1 MTKEQQTEVEAAAFR
16 ALVAHLQQRSDV
28 QNIDLMNLAGF
39 CRNCLSKWYSAE
51 AKKLQSD
58 FDYADA
64 QQYVYGMSNA
74 DWKRDFQTRASNGYT
89 TTRAGRSTEHSDP
102 AGTGLPVWAHRIYLP
117 LHQEEVSSTARSN
130 MQHRSATDR
139 AQLCAY

>member
-1 MTKEQQTEVEAAAFR
+1 MTKDQQTQAEAAAFR

-51 AKKLQSD
+51 SKKINPE

-64 QQYVYGMSNA
+64 QQYVYGMSI
-74 DWKRDFQTRASNGYT
+74 DEWKRDFQTEASEAQKQAYED
-89 TTRAGRSTEHSDP
+89 SK
-102 AGTGLPVWAHRIYLP
+102 P
-117 LHQEEVSSTARSN
+117 LHAKISG
-130 MQHRSATDR
+130 
-139 AQLCAY
+139 Y